1 MADSKKHPKSNPE
14 GLDRRAFL
22 GAAAVGAAATATP
35 GLAAEPVSPT
45 APTAKTLSPQQI
57 DQAWRKAAAKF
68 DAPRA
73 AVLKRARTMAA
84 NGPFRPD
91 WPSLQTYQPP
101 LWYQDAKFGIFIHW
115 GVYSVPAFG
124 GEWYSRL
131 MYKQDSKEYAH
142 HIATYGPQDRFGYK
156 DFIPQF
162 TAKAYDPAAWAR
174 LFKQAGAR
182 YVVPV
187 AEHHDGYAMYDSRL
201 SDWTAVKTGPKRDLI
216 GAFAKAARAEG
227 LHFGLSSHRAE
238 HDWFFDEG
246 RKIASDVN
254 DPRYLELYGPAQLR
268 LMGKDDADLFG
279 DFTAVSQA
287 WVDDW
292 LARTAELVELYDP
305 ELIYFD
311 WWIGKA
317 EFRAA
322 LPAML
327 AQYYNSKAAQGRQA
341 VVNYKLGSMP
351 VGAGVLD
358 IERGQ
363 APGIQPT
370 SWQTCTSISD
380 KAWGFIE
387 NDTYKSPVQLI
398 HLLIDVV
405 SKNGNLL
412 LNVGPHA
419 DGSIP
424 PAARDTL
431 LAMGQW
437 LARNG
442 EAIYGSRAWRVFG
455 EGPTEIADGSFQETK
470 TKPYTAKDFRFTTR
484 DGRLYALQLSEP
496 DGPEAVIASIKPAD
510 KVRSV
515 TALSTGRPVAF
526 TQTPDGLRLAVGGQP
541 AGHPAYVYR
550 IDLA

>member
-1 MADSKKHPKSNPE
+1 
-14 GLDRRAFL
+14 
-22 GAAAVGAAATATP
+22 
-35 GLAAEPVSPT
+35 
-45 APTAKTLSPQQI
+45 
-57 DQAWRKAAAKF
+57 
-68 DAPRA
+68 
-73 AVLKRARTMAA
+73 
-84 NGPFRPD
+84 
-91 WPSLQTYQPP
+91 
-101 LWYQDAKFGIFIHW
+101 
-115 GVYSVPAFG
+115 
-124 GEWYSRL
+124 
-131 MYKQDSKEYAH
+131 
-142 HIATYGPQDRFGYK
+142 
-156 DFIPQF
+156 
-162 TAKAYDPAAWAR
+162 
-174 LFKQAGAR
+174 
-182 YVVPV
+182 
-187 AEHHDGYAMYDSRL
+187 
-201 SDWTAVKTGPKRDLI
+201 
-216 GAFAKAARAEG
+216 
-227 LHFGLSSHRAE
+227 
-238 HDWFFDEG
+238 
-246 RKIASDVN
+246 
-254 DPRYLELYGPAQLR
+254 
-268 LMGKDDADLFG
+268 MGKDDADLFG

-327 AQYYNSKAAQGRQA
+327 AQYYNTKAVQGRQG

-370 SWQTCTSISD
+370 VWQTCTSISD

-387 NDTYKSPVQLI
+387 NDTYKSAGQLI
-398 HLLIDVV
+398 HLLVDVV

-437 LARNG
+437 LGVNG
-442 EAIYGSRAWRVFG
+442 EAIYGSRPWRVFG

-470 TKPYTAKDFRFTTR
+470 TKPYTANCLLYTSPSPRDRTR
-484 DGRLYALQLSEP
+484 SRMPSSA
-496 DGPEAVIASIKPAD
+496 
-510 KVRSV
+510 
-515 TALSTGRPVAF
+515 
-526 TQTPDGLRLAVGGQP
+526 
-541 AGHPAYVYR
+541 
-550 IDLA
+550 

>member
-1 MADSKKHPKSNPE
+1 MSDTKTVSQ

-22 GAAAVGAAATATP
+22 AAAAGGAAAVAAPPSFGQTA
-35 GLAAEPVSPT
+35 SPT
-45 APTAKTLSPQQI
+45 APTADRLSPAQI
-57 DQAWRKAAAKF
+57 DQAWRRAAAKF

-73 AVLKRARTMAA
+73 AVLKRARATTAA
-84 NGPFRPD
+84 GPFRAD
-91 WPSLQTYQPP
+91 WPSLKTYATP

-115 GVYSVPAFG
+115 GIYSVPAFG

-131 MYKQDSKEYAH
+131 MYQKGSKEYEH
-142 HIATYGPQDRFGYK
+142 HRAVYGPQDKFGYK
-156 DFIPQF
+156 DFIPRF
-162 TAKAYDPAAWAR
+162 TAPAYDPAAWAS

-187 AEHHDGYAMYDSRL
+187 AEHHDGYTMYDSRL

-216 GAFAKAARAEG
+216 GDLAKAARAEG

-246 RKIASDVN
+246 RKIPSDVN
-254 DPRYLELYGPAQLR
+254 DPRYLELYGPAHPR
-268 LMGKDDADLFG
+268 MSGKDDADLYG
-279 DFTAVSQA
+279 DFTAVSPA
-287 WVDDW
+287 FVDDW

-327 AQYYNSKAAQGRQA
+327 AQYYNARAAKGQGA

-363 APGIQPT
+363 APGIQANT
-370 SWQTCTSISD
+370 WQTCTSISE
-380 KAWGFIE
+380 KSWGFIE
-387 NDTYKSPVQLI
+387 NDTYKSPAQLI

-419 DGSIP
+419 DGGMP

-437 LARNG
+437 LALNG
-442 EAIYGSRAWRVFG
+442 EAIYGSRPWRVFG

-470 TKPYTAKDFRFTTR
+470 TKPYTARDFRFTTR
-484 DGRLYALQLSEP
+484 GGRLYALQLNAPEGSE
-496 DGPEAVIASIKPAD
+496 ALITSIKPTD
-510 KVRSV
+510 RVRAV
-515 TALSTGRPVAF
+515 TALGTGRDIAF
-526 TQTPDGLRLAVGGQP
+526 SQSAEGLRLAVGGQP
-541 AGHPAYVYR
+541 VDQAAYVYR

>member
-1 MADSKKHPKSNPE
+1 MSKTDPTS
-14 GLDRRAFL
+14 LDRRAFL
-22 GAAAVGAAATATP
+22 AVAAAGATTAAAAP
-35 GLAAEPVSPT
+35 SLAAEPAVSPT
-45 APTAKTLSPQQI
+45 APTAKTLSPEKI
-57 DQAWRKAAAKF
+57 DQAWRRAAAKF

-73 AVLKRARTMAA
+73 TVLKRARTMTEH
-84 NGPFRPD
+84 GPFRAD
-91 WPSLQTYQPP
+91 WPSLKAYEPP

-131 MYKQDSKEYAH
+131 MYQEGSKEYEH
-142 HIATYGPQDRFGYK
+142 HRATYGPQDRFGYK

-162 TAKAYDPAAWAR
+162 TAKAYDPAGWAK

-187 AEHHDGYAMYDSRL
+187 AEHHDGYAMYDTRL

-216 GAFAKAARAEG
+216 GAFAKVARAEG

-246 RKIASDVN
+246 RKIPSDVN

-268 LMGKDDADLFG
+268 MSGKDDADLYG

-327 AQYYNSKAAQGRQA
+327 AQYYNTKAAQGRQG

-351 VGAGVLD
+351 AGAGVLD

-363 APGIQPT
+363 APGIQST
-370 SWQTCTSISD
+370 VWQTCTSISD

-387 NDTYKSPVQLI
+387 NDTYKSAGQLI

-424 PAARDTL
+424 AAARDTL

-437 LARNG
+437 LGVNG
-442 EAIYGSRAWRVFG
+442 EAIYGSRPWRVFG

-484 DGRLYALQLSEP
+484 EGRLYVLQLSA
-496 DGPEAVIASIKPAD
+496 PEGDRALITTIKPSD
-510 KVRSV
+510 RVQSV
-515 TALSTGRPVAF
+515 TALSTGRPVTF
-526 TQTPDGLRLAVGGQP
+526 SQTAEGLQLAVGDQP
-541 AGHPAYVYR
+541 AGQAAYVYR
-550 IDLA
+550 IELA

>member
-1 MADSKKHPKSNPE
+1 MSKTDPNS
-14 GLDRRAFL
+14 LDRRAFL
-22 GAAAVGAAATATP
+22 AVAAAGATAVVAKP
-35 GLAAEPVSPT
+35 ALAAEPTVSPT
-45 APTAKTLSPQQI
+45 APTAKTLSPEKI
-57 DQAWRKAAAKF
+57 DQAWRRAATKF

-73 AVLKRARTMAA
+73 AVLKRARATAA
-84 NGPFRPD
+84 TGPFRPD
-91 WPSLQTYQPP
+91 WPSLKAYEPP

-131 MYKQDSKEYAH
+131 MYQEGSKEYEH
-142 HIATYGPQDRFGYK
+142 HRATYGPQDRFGYK

-162 TAKAYDPAAWAR
+162 TAKAYDPAGWAS

-182 YVVPV
+182 DVVPV

-246 RKIASDVN
+246 RKIPSDVN

-268 LMGKDDADLFG
+268 LSGKDDADLYG

-327 AQYYNSKAAQGRQA
+327 AQYYNTKAAKGLQA

-363 APGIQPT
+363 APGIQA
-370 SWQTCTSISD
+370 SAWQTCTSISD

-387 NDTYKSPVQLI
+387 NDTYKSAGQLI
-398 HLLIDVV
+398 HLLVDVV

-437 LARNG
+437 LALNG
-442 EAIYGSRAWRVFG
+442 EAIYGSRPWRVFG

-484 DGRLYALQLSEP
+484 DGRLYALQLSA
-496 DGPEAVIASIKPAD
+496 PEGDQALIASIKPAD
-510 KVRSV
+510 QVRSV

-526 TQTPDGLRLAVGGQP
+526 SQTAEGLRLAVGGQP
-541 AGHPAYVYR
+541 AGRAAYVYR
-550 IDLA
+550 IELA

>member
-1 MADSKKHPKSNPE
+1 MSKTDPNS
-14 GLDRRAFL
+14 LDRRAFL
-22 GAAAVGAAATATP
+22 AVAAAGATAAVAKP
-35 GLAAEPVSPT
+35 ALAAEPTVSPT
-45 APTAKTLSPQQI
+45 APTAKTLSPEKI
-57 DQAWRKAAAKF
+57 DQAWRRAATKF

-73 AVLKRARTMAA
+73 AVLKRARATAA
-84 NGPFRPD
+84 TGPFRPD
-91 WPSLQTYQPP
+91 WPSLKAYEPP

-131 MYKQDSKEYAH
+131 MYQEGSKEYEH
-142 HIATYGPQDRFGYK
+142 HRATYGPQDRFGYK

-162 TAKAYDPAAWAR
+162 TAKAYDPAGWAS

-246 RKIASDVN
+246 RKIPSDVN

-268 LMGKDDADLFG
+268 LSGKDDADLYG

-327 AQYYNSKAAQGRQA
+327 AQYYNTKAAQGRQG

-370 SWQTCTSISD
+370 AWQTCTSISD

-387 NDTYKSPVQLI
+387 NDTYKSAGQLI
-398 HLLIDVV
+398 HLLVDVV

-431 LAMGQW
+431 LAMGRW
-437 LARNG
+437 LDQNG
-442 EAIYGSRAWRVFG
+442 EAIYGSRPWRVFG

-484 DGRLYALQLSEP
+484 DGRLYALQLSA
-496 DGPEAVIASIKPAD
+496 PEGEQALIASIKPAD
-510 KVRSV
+510 QVRSV
-515 TALSTGRPVAF
+515 TALSTSRPVAF
-526 TQTPDGLRLAVGGQP
+526 SQTAEGLRLAVGGQP
-541 AGHPAYVYR
+541 AGHAAYVYR
-550 IDLA
+550 IELA

>member
-1 MADSKKHPKSNPE
+1 MSDSKIGS
-14 GLDRRAFL
+14 LDRRAFL
-22 GAAAVGAAATATP
+22 AAAAGGAAAVATP
-35 GLAAEPVSPT
+35 GLAAAPASPT
-45 APTAKTLSPQQI
+45 APTADLLSPEQI
-57 DQAWRKAAAKF
+57 DQAWRRAAGKF

-73 AVLKRARTMAA
+73 AVLKRARAVAA
-84 NGPFRPD
+84 NGPFRAD
-91 WPSLQTYQPP
+91 WPSLKAYQAP

-131 MYKQDSKEYAH
+131 MYQKGSKEYEH

-162 TAKAYDPAAWAR
+162 TAKAYDPAGWAR

-187 AEHHDGYAMYDSRL
+187 AEHHDGYAMYDTRL

-216 GAFAKAARAEG
+216 GAFAQAARAEG

-246 RKIASDVN
+246 RKIPSDVN

-268 LMGKDDADLFG
+268 MAGKDDADLYG

-327 AQYYNSKAAQGRQA
+327 AHYYNAKAAKGQQA

-351 VGAGVLD
+351 IGAGVLD

-363 APGIQPT
+363 APGIQQAP
-370 SWQTCTSISD
+370 WQTCTSISD

-424 PAARDTL
+424 AAARDTL
-431 LAMGQW
+431 TAMGQW
-437 LARNG
+437 LAQNG
-442 EAIYGSRAWRVFG
+442 EAIYGSRPWRVFG

-484 DGRLYALQLSEP
+484 DGRLYAMQLSAP
-496 DGPEAVIASIKPAD
+496 QGAEALIASIKPGD
-510 KVRSV
+510 RVRAV
-515 TALSTGRPVAF
+515 TALSTGRPIAF
-526 TQTPDGLRLAVGGQP
+526 SPSAEGLRLSVGGQP
-541 AGHPAYVYR
+541 AGQAAYVYR
-550 IDLA
+550 IELV

>member
-1 MADSKKHPKSNPE
+1 MSKTDPNS
-14 GLDRRAFL
+14 LDRRAFL
-22 GAAAVGAAATATP
+22 AVAAAGATAAVAKP
-35 GLAAEPVSPT
+35 GLAAEPTASPT
-45 APTAKTLSPQQI
+45 APTAKTLSPEKI
-57 DQAWRKAAAKF
+57 DLAWRKAAAKF

-142 HIATYGPQDRFGYK
+142 HVATYGPQDRFGYK

-162 TAKAYDPAAWAR
+162 TAKAYDPVAWAK

-201 SDWTAVKTGPKRDLI
+201 SDWTAVKTGPRRDLI
-216 GAFAKAARAEG
+216 GAFATAARAQG

-363 APGIQPT
+363 APGIQP
-370 SWQTCTSISD
+370 SAWQTCTSISD

-387 NDTYKSPVQLI
+387 NDTYKSAGQLI

-437 LARNG
+437 LGVNG
-442 EAIYGSRAWRVFG
+442 EAIYGSRPWRVFG

-484 DGRLYALQLSEP
+484 DGRLYVLQLSA
-496 DGPEAVIASIKPAD
+496 PEGDQALVTAIKPTD
-510 KVRSV
+510 QVRAV

-526 TQTPDGLRLAVGGQP
+526 SQTADGLRLAVSGQP
-541 AGHPAYVYR
+541 AGQAAYVYR
-550 IDLA
+550 IELA

>member
-1 MADSKKHPKSNPE
+1 MSKTDPNS
-14 GLDRRAFL
+14 LDRRAFL
-22 GAAAVGAAATATP
+22 AVAAAGATAAVAKP
-35 GLAAEPVSPT
+35 GLAAEPTVSPT
-45 APTAKTLSPQQI
+45 APTAKTLSPEKI
-57 DQAWRKAAAKF
+57 DLAWRKAAAKF

-142 HIATYGPQDRFGYK
+142 HVATYGPQDRFGYK

-162 TAKAYDPAAWAR
+162 TAKAYDPVAWAK

-201 SDWTAVKTGPKRDLI
+201 SDWTAVKTGPRRDLI
-216 GAFAKAARAEG
+216 GAFATAARAQG

-287 WVDDW
+287 WVEDW

-363 APGIQPT
+363 APGIQP
-370 SWQTCTSISD
+370 SAWQTCTSISD

-387 NDTYKSPVQLI
+387 NDTYKSAGQLI

-419 DGSIP
+419 DGSVP

-437 LARNG
+437 LALNG
-442 EAIYGSRAWRVFG
+442 EAIYGSRPWRVFG

-484 DGRLYALQLSEP
+484 DGRLYVLQLSA
-496 DGPEAVIASIKPAD
+496 PEGDQALVTAIKPTD
-510 KVRSV
+510 QVRAV

-526 TQTPDGLRLAVGGQP
+526 SQTADGLRLAVSGQP
-541 AGHPAYVYR
+541 AGQAAYVYR
-550 IDLA
+550 IELA

>member
-1 MADSKKHPKSNPE
+1 MSDSETGSK

-22 GAAAVGAAATATP
+22 AAAAGGAAAVAAP
-35 GLAAEPVSPT
+35 PSFGQAASPT
-45 APTAKTLSPQQI
+45 APTADTLSPAQI
-57 DQAWRKAAAKF
+57 DQAWRRAAAKF

-73 AVLKRARTMAA
+73 AVLKRARATTAS
-84 NGPFRPD
+84 GPFRAD
-91 WPSLQTYQPP
+91 WPSLKSYQTP

-115 GVYSVPAFG
+115 GIYSVPAFG

-131 MYKQDSKEYAH
+131 MYQQGSKEYEH
-142 HIATYGPQDRFGYK
+142 HRAVYGPQDRFGYK
-156 DFIPQF
+156 DFIPRF
-162 TAKAYDPAAWAR
+162 TAPAYDPAAWAS

-187 AEHHDGYAMYDSRL
+187 AEHHDGYTMYDSRL

-216 GAFAKAARAEG
+216 GALAKAARAEG

-246 RKIASDVN
+246 RKIPSDVN
-254 DPRYLELYGPAQLR
+254 DPRYLELYGPAHPR
-268 LMGKDDADLFG
+268 MAGKDDADLFG
-279 DFTAVSQA
+279 DFTAVA
-287 WVDDW
+287 PAFVDDW

-327 AQYYNSKAAQGRQA
+327 AQYYNARAAKGQGA

-351 VGAGVLD
+351 AGAGVLD

-363 APGIQPT
+363 APGIQANT
-370 SWQTCTSISD
+370 WQTCTSISE
-380 KAWGFIE
+380 KSWGFIE
-387 NDTYKSPVQLI
+387 NDTYKSPAQLI

-419 DGSIP
+419 DGSMP
-424 PAARDTL
+424 PAARETL
-431 LAMGQW
+431 LAMGRW
-437 LARNG
+437 LSLNG
-442 EAIYGSRAWRVFG
+442 EAIYGSRPWRVFG

-470 TKPYTAKDFRFTTR
+470 TKPYTARDFRFTTR
-484 DGRLYALQLSEP
+484 EGRLYALQLSA
-496 DGPEAVIASIKPAD
+496 PEGAEALIASIKPTD
-510 KVRSV
+510 RVRAV
-515 TALSTGRPVAF
+515 TALSNGRDIAF
-526 TQTPDGLRLAVGGQP
+526 SQTAEGLRLAVGGQP
-541 AGHPAYVYR
+541 VDQAAYAYR

>member
-1 MADSKKHPKSNPE
+1 MSKTDPK

-22 GAAAVGAAATATP
+22 AVAAAGATAAIASP
-35 GLAAEPVSPT
+35 GAAAEPVSPT
-45 APTAKTLSPQQI
+45 APTAETLSPEKI
-57 DQAWRKAAAKF
+57 DQAWRRAAVKF

-73 AVLKRARTMAA
+73 AVLKRARTMTA
-84 NGPFRPD
+84 NGPFRAD
-91 WPSLQTYQPP
+91 WPSLKAYEAP

-142 HIATYGPQDRFGYK
+142 HVATYGPQDRFGYK
-156 DFIPQF
+156 DFIPRF
-162 TAKAYDPAAWAR
+162 TAKGYDPAAWAK

-327 AQYYNSKAAQGRQA
+327 AQYYNTKAAQGRRG

-370 SWQTCTSISD
+370 VWQTCTSISD

-387 NDTYKSPVQLI
+387 NDTYKSADQLI

-412 LNVGPHA
+412 LNIGPHA

-437 LARNG
+437 LGLNG
-442 EAIYGSRAWRVFG
+442 EAVYGSRPWRVFG

-484 DGRLYALQLSEP
+484 DGRLYALQLNV
-496 DGPEAVIASIKPAD
+496 PEGDQALIASIKPTD
-510 KVRSV
+510 QVRAV

-526 TQTPDGLRLAVGGQP
+526 SQAAEGLRLAVGGQP
-541 AGHPAYVYR
+541 PGHAAYVYR
-550 IDLA
+550 IELA

>member
-1 MADSKKHPKSNPE
+1 MSKTDPNS
-14 GLDRRAFL
+14 LDRRAFL
-22 GAAAVGAAATATP
+22 AVAAAGAAAAVAKPA
-35 GLAAEPVSPT
+35 LAAEPTVSPT
-45 APTAKTLSPQQI
+45 APTAKTLSPEKI
-57 DQAWRKAAAKF
+57 DQAWRRAAAKF

-73 AVLKRARTMAA
+73 AVLKRARTTAA
-84 NGPFRPD
+84 TGPFRPD
-91 WPSLQTYQPP
+91 WPSLKAYEPP

-131 MYKQDSKEYAH
+131 MYQEGSKEYEH
-142 HIATYGPQDRFGYK
+142 HRATYGPQDRFGYK

-162 TAKAYDPAAWAR
+162 TAKAHDPAGWAK

-201 SDWTAVKTGPKRDLI
+201 SDWTAVKTGPRRDLI

-246 RKIASDVN
+246 RKIPSDVN

-268 LMGKDDADLFG
+268 LSGKDDADLYG

-327 AQYYNSKAAQGRQA
+327 AQYYNTKAAQGRQG

-370 SWQTCTSISD
+370 AWQTCTSISD

-387 NDTYKSPVQLI
+387 NDTYKSAGQLI
-398 HLLIDVV
+398 HLLVDVV

-431 LAMGQW
+431 LAMGRW
-437 LARNG
+437 LDQNG
-442 EAIYGSRAWRVFG
+442 EAIYGSRPWRVFG

-484 DGRLYALQLSEP
+484 DGRLYALQLSA
-496 DGPEAVIASIKPAD
+496 PEGEQALIASIKPAD
-510 KVRSV
+510 QVRSV
-515 TALSTGRPVAF
+515 TALSTSRPVAF
-526 TQTPDGLRLAVGGQP
+526 SQTAEGLRLAVGGQP
-541 AGHPAYVYR
+541 AGHAAYVYR
-550 IDLA
+550 IELA

>member
-1 MADSKKHPKSNPE
+1 MANSKDSHSK

-22 GAAAVGAAATATP
+22 GAAAVGAAATTTP
-35 GLAAEPVSPT
+35 VLAAEPVSPT
-45 APTAKTLSPQQI
+45 APTAKTLSPEAI

-73 AVLKRARTMAA
+73 AVLKRARTMATT
-84 NGPFRPD
+84 GPFRPD

-131 MYKQDSKEYAH
+131 MYQQGSKEYEH
-142 HIATYGPQDRFGYK
+142 HVATYGPQDRFGYK

-216 GAFAKAARAEG
+216 GAFAKASRAEG

-238 HDWFFDEG
+238 HNWFFDEG

-268 LMGKDDADLFG
+268 LMGKDDSDLFG
-279 DFTAVSQA
+279 DFTAVYPA

-341 VVNYKLGSMP
+341 VVNYKLGAMP
-351 VGAGVLD
+351 IGAGVLD

-363 APGIQPT
+363 APDIQPT

-437 LARNG
+437 LERNG

-470 TKPYTAKDFRFTTR
+470 TKPYTARDFRFTTR

-496 DGPEAVIASIKPAD
+496 DGPEAVIAAIKPTDA
-510 KVRSV
+510 VRGV

-526 TQTPDGLRLAVGGQP
+526 TQTPEGLRLAVGGQP